1 MQTHL
6 HNVTVESTAT
16 VLRRLVC
23 AVLLAAATFCHVHPL
38 AADQAQ
44 YFYDELG
51 RLIGVVDGQNN
62 AAVYNYDEVGNLLKI
77 DRFTTA
83 GGNVGIFLVTPGSS
97 LVNKPV
103 EIRGFGYTTPASS
116 NTVSFNGTNA
126 TVVSGTSSSLLV
138 TVPIGATTGP
148 ITVTNANGTAASP
161 QPFKVLVPPIV
172 TDVDPTKVPQGVT
185 SRLLIKGFNLKTAS
199 SVQFTQAGLTATIQS
214 GATDDVLPLN
224 VAVTGSVPPG
234 SYAFSVTTPS
244 GTAQSGTVK
253 VTVATALPGFNTTK
267 LLTIQMP
274 LNTSVPA
281 TSQPI
286 GPSAS
291 TTKPTTV
298 HMSLNTTVPATS
310 APVGPS
316 SSTTASTTIQM
327 PLSTA
332 VPATVAPTGPSFD
345 VSPVTTV
352 GMP

>member
-1 MQTHL
+1 MPKKILITNKIARRNTMFVWTL
-6 HNVTVESTAT
+6 VST
-16 VLRRLVC
+16 LLVS
-23 AVLLAAATFCHVHPL
+23 VGTL

-51 RLIGVVDGQNN
+51 RLMGVVNGQGQ
-62 AAVYNYDEVGNLLKI
+62 AAVYQYDEVGNLLKI
-77 DRFTTA
+77 DRFTTT
-83 GGNVGIFLVTPGSS
+83 GNVGIFFVTPGSS
-97 LVNKPV
+97 LVNKQV

-116 NTVSFNGTNA
+116 NTLSFNGTNA

-138 TVPIGATTGP
+138 TVPTGATTGP
-148 ITVTNANGTAASP
+148 VVITNANGTAMSP
-161 QPFKVLVPPIV
+161 QAFTVLVPPIV
-172 TDVDPTKVPQGVT
+172 TGLDPLSVPRGST

-199 SVQFTQAGLTATIQS
+199 AVQFTQTGLTVTIQS
-214 GATDDVLPLN
+214 GATDDVLPIN

-234 SYAFSVTTPS
+234 SYVFSVTTPS

-253 VTVATALPGFNTTK
+253 VTISLPLPGFNTTK

-274 LNTSVPA
+274 LNTAVPA

-286 GPSAS
+286 GPSSS

-298 HMSLNTTVPATS
+298 QMPLNTTVPATS
-310 APVGPS
+310 APAGPS
-316 SSTTASTTIQM
+316 SSTTMPTTVQM
-327 PLSTA
+327 PLTTT

>member
-1 MQTHL
+1 MPKNILMTKKL
-6 HNVTVESTAT
+6 A
-16 VLRRLVC
+16 LRSLMLAWALISNLLVS
-23 AVLLAAATFCHVHPL
+23 VGPL

-51 RLIGVVDGQNN
+51 RLMGVVNGQGA
-62 AAVYNYDEVGNLLKI
+62 AAVYQYDEVGNLLKI
-77 DRFTTA
+77 DRFTSTS
-83 GGNVGIFLVTPGSS
+83 GNVGIFFFTPSSS
-97 LVNKPV
+97 LVSKPV

-116 NTVSFNGTNA
+116 NTVSFNGASA

-138 TVPIGATTGP
+138 TVPVGATTGP
-148 ITVTNANGTAASP
+148 ITVTNANGTATSP
-161 QPFKVLVPPIV
+161 QAFKVLVPPIV
-172 TDVDPTKVPQGVT
+172 TGLDPLSAPQGIT
-185 SRLLIKGFNLKTAS
+185 SRLFIKGFNLKAAS
-199 SVQFTQAGLTATIQS
+199 TVQFTQAGLTATILA
-214 GATDDVLPLN
+214 GPTDDLLPIN

-253 VTVATALPGFNTTK
+253 VTVSLPVPGFNTTK
-267 LLTIQMP
+267 LLTIKMP

-291 TTKPTTV
+291 TTKTTTV
-298 HMSLNTTVPATS
+298 QMPLNTTVPAES

-316 SSTTASTTIQM
+316 SSTTKPTTVQM
-327 PLSTA
+327 PLNAT
-332 VPATVAPTGPSFD
+332 VPATIAPTGPSFD
-345 VSPVTTV
+345 VSPVTSV